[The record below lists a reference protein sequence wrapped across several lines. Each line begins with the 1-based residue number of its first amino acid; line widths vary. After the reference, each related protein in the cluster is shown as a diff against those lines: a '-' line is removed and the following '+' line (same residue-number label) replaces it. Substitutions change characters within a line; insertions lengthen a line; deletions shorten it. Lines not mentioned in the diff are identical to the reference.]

1 MSLADS
7 DFEAVG
13 FDSAFEEASG
23 EQSVAPVLPSKVYR
37 KQEFNIYS
45 FLLILSFLMLLVS
58 IVLLFLEVG
67 RYE

>member
-1 MSLADS
+1 MSLAGS

-13 FDSAFEEASG
+13 FDSAFEESPG
-23 EQSVAPVLPSKVYR
+23 EQPVVPASPAKVYR

-45 FLLILSFLMLLVS
+45 FLLILSFLMLLMS
-58 IVLLFLEVG
+58 IVLLFLEAG

>member
-7 DFEAVG
+7 DFDAVG
-13 FDSAFEEASG
+13 FDNAFEEAPG
-23 EQSVAPVLPSKVYR
+23 EQPLVPVSPSKVYR

-45 FLLILSFLMLLVS
+45 FLLILSFLMLIIS
-58 IVLLFLEVG
+58 IVFLFLEVG

>member
-1 MSLADS
+1 MSLAGS

-13 FDSAFEEASG
+13 FESTFEESPG
-23 EQSVAPVLPSKVYR
+23 EQPVAPVLPAKVYR

-45 FLLILSFLMLLVS
+45 FLLILSFLMLLIS
-58 IVLLFLEVG
+58 IILLFLEVG